1 MRSVIREKNVDGV
14 IVLSVELALKGTG
27 EISLRE
33 RIDDLVRDGRRQI
46 LIDLR
51 NVPNMDST
59 ELGRLIRAHLSV
71 RQAGGRVRVCNVS
84 QRILS
89 LLKITHLDTVLDL
102 YSTEEQALNAFGQAN
117 GE

>member
-14 IVLSVELALKGTG
+14 IVLSVERALKGTG

-51 NVPNMDST
+51 NVPDMDST

-71 RQAGGRVRVCNVS
+71 RQAGGRVRVCNAS

>member
-14 IVLSVELALKGTG
+14 IVLSVERSLKGTG

-89 LLKITHLDTVLDL
+89 LLKFTHLDTVLDL
-102 YSTEEQALNAFGQAN
+102 YSTEEQALNASGQAN

>member
-14 IVLSVELALKGTG
+14 IVLSVERALKGTG

-33 RIDDLVRDGRRQI
+33 RIDDLVRDGRLQI

-84 QRILS
+84 AKDPFAAEIHAPGYCSRSILHRGAGAER
-89 LLKITHLDTVLDL
+89 LRT
-102 YSTEEQALNAFGQAN
+102 
-117 GE
+117 GER

>member
-1 MRSVIREKNVDGV
+1 
-14 IVLSVELALKGTG
+14 
-27 EISLRE
+27 
-33 RIDDLVRDGRRQI
+33 
-46 LIDLR
+46 
-51 NVPNMDST
+51 
-59 ELGRLIRAHLSV
+59 
-71 RQAGGRVRVCNVS
+71 VRVCNAS

>member
-1 MRSVIREKNVDGV
+1 MRSVVREKNVDGV
-14 IVLSVELALKGTG
+14 IVLSVERSLKGTR

-33 RIDDLVRDGRRQI
+33 RID
-46 LIDLR
+46 
-51 NVPNMDST
+51 
-59 ELGRLIRAHLSV
+59 EL
-71 RQAGGRVRVCNVS
+71 VRVCNVS

>member
-14 IVLSVELALKGTG
+14 IVLSVERTLKGTV

-33 RIDDLVRDGRRQI
+33 RIDELVRDGRLQI

-102 YSTEEQALNAFGQAN
+102 YSTEEQALIAFGQAN